1 MASGPMTITTADKH
15 IGEVWPS
22 AVIRAEEFSLVIAP
36 RVYREW
42 KFAGFG
48 DVYHVP
54 RIPNIEAAT
63 KAGGTDWTPTNYTDT
78 EQTIT
83 INVHQVAGFEVE
95 DITKLLT
102 NTNLEMEMRKKIG
115 YSLGRAGDVNLAT
128 LPQSFSQIV
137 GTLGD
142 ELDYEDFVD
151 AMQLI
156 EEAGIEG
163 TDDCTWVVSTAC
175 KFGMLKQD
183 VFMSSLYSGGS
194 GGRAVEQAKVGKL
207 LGAPVLKSNLTRAPA
222 GGQSESFLFYKQAMA
237 LIMAQEVKI
246 VTEYRAKGLSM
257 VVGGH
262 QVYGYAEVDRYDEAP
277 GNITA
282 SDKWAVLLRTVGA
295 A

>member
-1 MASGPMTITTADKH
+1 MATGAMTTTTADKH
-15 IGEVWPS
+15 IGEVWPK

-42 KFAGFG
+42 KFAGYG

-54 RIPNIEAAT
+54 RIPNIEAQT
-63 KAGGTDWTPTNYTDT
+63 KTGGTDWTPYNYTDT

-83 INVHQVAGFEVE
+83 INVHQVAGFEIE
-95 DITKLLT
+95 DITKLLA

-115 YSLGRAGDVNLAT
+115 YSLGRAVDVNLAT
-128 LPQSFSQIV
+128 LPQSFSQII

-151 AMQLI
+151 ASQLI
-156 EEAGIEG
+156 EETGISMG
-163 TDDCTWVVSTAC
+163 DGVTWMVSPAA
-175 KFGMLKQD
+175 KAGMLKQD
-183 VFMSSLYSGGS
+183 VFISSLYSP
-194 GGRAVEQAKVGKL
+194 GRAVQNAKIGEL
-207 LGAPVLKSNLTRAPA
+207 LQAPVLVSNLLRAPA
-222 GGQSESFLFYKQAMA
+222 GGQSESFLFYKQAIA
-237 LIMAQEVKI
+237 LIMAQEVKM

-262 QVYGYAEVDRYDEAP
+262 QVYGYAEVNRYDETP

-282 SDKWAVLLRTVGA
+282 ADKWAVLLKTVGA